1 MLRLHQSNAG
11 LLPLIKH
18 GAASLRN
25 QDGKLSSPV
34 AVGRSLS
41 AQDVKYFSYSVIHCC
56 WSDQIGTVCF
66 NRRRGKD
73 FSVGGAKKLFKKND
87 QIQNII
93 LCNAYFFEEGT
104 CIIQWDWGLDQ
115 SPRSWGIFENFCVK
129 SNLTVCKVILLIVSY
144 RENWGSRMY
153 YLLPNNFVGRATA
166 PAVALPREQL
176 LPLPPGSRLRLQQ
189 RFLLLHSFCLLI

>member
-41 AQDVKYFSYSVIHCC
+41 AQDVKYFSYSVIHC
-56 WSDQIGTVCF
+56 SIRLELFASTVGA
-66 NRRRGKD
+66 GKI
-73 FSVGGAKKLFKKND
+73 FRLGEQKNYFKKND

-104 CIIQWDWGLDQ
+104 CIVQWDWGLDQ